1 MEPSQLVESRDLEVA
16 ILSLHHFHQRMNHG
30 NGNIILINTIVAKAG
45 YILSELADILSL
57 GVGLDA
63 LKKPLKGFHR
73 EVRYMLLVCSYY

>member
-1 MEPSQLVESRDLEVA
+1 
-16 ILSLHHFHQRMNHG
+16 MNHG
-30 NGNIILINTIVAKAG
+30 NGDIILINTVVAKAG

-63 LKKPLKGFHR
+63 LKEPLKGFHR